1 MKEDE
6 LFDLMF
12 DDFLVYQLYGTVRLL
27 RLRLQKVLDEVVP
40 NFTPEQFWL
49 LFKLYIKDG
58 QSQRELADKNLNDY
72 PNITRLIDKLEKKGY
87 VYREVD
93 EKDRR
98 MFKVYISEKGKSFI
112 KNNIPLILSE
122 REKLLE
128 GISPEED
135 KIVKNALKRLEQNI
149 PK

>member
-27 RLRLQKVLDEVVP
+27 RLRLQRLIDEVVP

-98 MFKVYISEKGKSFI
+98 MFKVYVSEKGKSFI

>member
-1 MKEDE
+1 MKENE
-6 LFDLMF
+6 LFDLN
-12 DDFLVYQLYGTVRLL
+12 DFLVFQLYGTVRLL
-27 RLRLQKVLDEVVP
+27 RLRLQRLIDEVVP

-98 MFKVYISEKGKSFI
+98 MFKVYVSEKGKSFI

>member
-12 DDFLVYQLYGTVRLL
+12 DDFLVFQLYGTVRLL
-27 RLRLQKVLDEVVP
+27 RLRLQRLIDEVVP

-98 MFKVYISEKGKSFI
+98 MFKVYVSEKGKSFI

>member
-27 RLRLQKVLDEVVP
+27 RLRLQKVIDEVVP

-98 MFKVYISEKGKSFI
+98 MFKVYVSEKGKSFI

>member
-98 MFKVYISEKGKSFI
+98 MFKVYVSEKGKSFI